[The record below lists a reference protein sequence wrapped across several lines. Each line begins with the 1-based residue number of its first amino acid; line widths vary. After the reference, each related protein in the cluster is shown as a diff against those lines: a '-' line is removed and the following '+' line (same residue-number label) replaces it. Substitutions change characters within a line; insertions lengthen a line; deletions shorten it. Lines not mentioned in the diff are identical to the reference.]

1 MKDYACTEARFL
13 GDVDRH
19 VMTVLRDD
27 GVHRHIRLKRPD
39 SGSYWFDL
47 ITWPG
52 TLCIDGDCGTYV
64 FRRLE
69 DMFQFFRTDRDW
81 LRDGATLGINPSYW
95 GEKLQAVARHGGF
108 EEFSEERF
116 RANVK
121 QRFDDWVDDNQPDEA
136 TKTVLWN
143 EIEDD
148 VLSYIDDGAH
158 ESYRRVQEFTSEVDP
173 GFEFTDFWEVS
184 SEEYTFHFIWCC
196 YAIAW
201 GVKTYDEATSA
212 SKEAA

>member
-13 GDVDRH
+13 GDVDWH

-69 DMFQFFRTDRDW
+69 DMFQFFRTV
-81 LRDGATLGINPSYW
+81 APTLS
-95 GEKLQAVARHGGF
+95 
-108 EEFSEERF
+108 
-116 RANVK
+116 
-121 QRFDDWVDDNQPDEA
+121 
-136 TKTVLWN
+136 
-143 EIEDD
+143 
-148 VLSYIDDGAH
+148 
-158 ESYRRVQEFTSEVDP
+158 
-173 GFEFTDFWEVS
+173 
-184 SEEYTFHFIWCC
+184 
-196 YAIAW
+196 
-201 GVKTYDEATSA
+201 
-212 SKEAA
+212 